1 MIACSKDEEE
11 DEAPTIEISDD
22 GYWVINGVK
31 TEHKATGEDG
41 EDGETPTIEI
51 SDDGYWIIN
60 GVKTEYKAVG
70 EDGND
75 GETPTIEISDDGYWV
90 INGVKTEHKASVD
103 KDNGGEGDP
112 EPEPE
117 PKPEPE
123 LPGVD
128 ILREDL
134 SDYVEIDEQY
144 YKNYTVKFNTNSVS
158 ELEIEN
164 YIIQALCQYKSKTE
178 TVNGDGVITAGDVA
192 HIFYKGYYI
201 GENGEEVF
209 FNGGDNTGDAKA
221 YELEI
226 GSGNFILGFE
236 YNLIGKNPS
245 DYSAENP
252 LIIETFFPKDYKA
265 AELAGKTAYF
275 IVTVDKLVEYDAPA
289 LTETFLIETLGFTAE
304 GLSDYPGDTMIEKYK
319 SYVKEQIMYDN
330 GLDLET
336 VTINA
341 FWESALSGVVIK
353 KYPEKQ
359 LKEIYDS
366 LLYELDYYYSYYY
379 SYYYKR
385 DDFMCLYMGLEVG
398 SDWQTH
404 LQGLAKAQLKEKLL
418 FFRIMEQEGLR
429 PTAEEYDALFDEYL
443 DSALASNKI
452 TVENCGSEEAYNAK
466 KATYKQQMLT
476 QYGEDYFVSM
486 IYYNITMEA
495 IIGYANVV
503 EITE

>member
-1 MIACSKDEEE
+1 MTMVACSNRVDG
-11 DEAPTIEISDD
+11 DTDVDD
-22 GYWVINGVK
+22 TTDSGV
-31 TEHKATGEDG
+31 EDG
-41 EDGETPTIEI
+41 AGGDTDE
-51 SDDGYWIIN
+51 
-60 GVKTEYKAVG
+60 
-70 EDGND
+70 
-75 GETPTIEISDDGYWV
+75 
-90 INGVKTEHKASVD
+90 
-103 KDNGGEGDP
+103 GEGEP

-117 PKPEPE
+117 PEPE

-134 SDYVEIDEQY
+134 SEYVEIDERY
-144 YKNYTVKFNTNSVS
+144 YKGYTVNVDPDRVS
-158 ELEIEN
+158 ALEVEN
-164 YIIQALCQYKSKTE
+164 YIIQALCNYKSKTE
-178 TVNGDGVITAGDVA
+178 KVNGDGIITAGDVVY
-192 HIFYKGYYI
+192 IFYKGYYI

-209 FNGGDNTGDAKA
+209 FEGGDNTAGSTAA
-221 YELEI
+221 ELEI
-226 GSGNFILGFE
+226 GSGNFVLGFE
-236 YNLIGKNPS
+236 YNLIGKKPS

-252 LIIETFFPKDYKA
+252 LVVEAYFPEDYKM
-265 AELAGKTAYF
+265 AEVAGKTAYF

-289 LTETFLIETLGFTAE
+289 LTETLLVETLGFSDE
-304 GLSDYPGDTMIEKYK
+304 GLEKYKGDTMIEKYK
-319 SYVKEQIMYDN
+319 SYVKEQIAYDN
-330 GLDLET
+330 KLDVET
-336 VTINA
+336 LTINA

-366 LLYELDYYYSYYY
+366 LLYELDYYYNYYY

-385 DDFMCLYMGLEVG
+385 DDFMCLYMGLELG

-404 LQGLAKAQLKEKLL
+404 LQGLAKEQLKEKLL

-452 TVENCGSEEAYNAK
+452 TVESCGSEEAYNAK

-503 EITE
+503 EITK